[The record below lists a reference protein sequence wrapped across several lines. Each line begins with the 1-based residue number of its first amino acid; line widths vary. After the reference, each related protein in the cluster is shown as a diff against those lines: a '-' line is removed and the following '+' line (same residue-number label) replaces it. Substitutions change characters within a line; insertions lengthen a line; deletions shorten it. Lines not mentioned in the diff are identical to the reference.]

1 MVWIL
6 IRVPRYP
13 VNENYGKPERFLTL
27 LNTKPFP
34 FKSFKPENKFTPG
47 KKIKII
53 SFDNLKKIDF
63 DYIIILAWNFAPSI
77 IKKLRLTI
85 NKKFKIIVPFPK
97 LIIK

>member
-1 MVWIL
+1 MGCRVMNQQKNL
-6 IRVPRYP
+6 IKYIVDD
-13 VNENYGKPERFLTL
+13 N
-27 LNTKPFP
+27 P
-34 FKSFKPENKFTPG
+34 FKQNKFTPG

-85 NKKFKIIVPFPK
+85 NKKFKIIVPFPN